1 MNTRWLWNSHQRYMF
16 LRAKASRDILK
27 FIVSEM
33 AFPRGFQ
40 EDFPPQMLCCLVRM
54 LTGNIVVTMFQ
65 GFHDILQFKCFTD
78 VNLFK

>member
-1 MNTRWLWNSHQRYMF
+1 MNTRWLWNSLQRYMF
-16 LRAKASRDILK
+16 LRARASRDILK

-33 AFPRGFQ
+33 AFPGVFKRY
-40 EDFPPQMLCCLVRM
+40 FPPQMLCCLVRM

-65 GFHDILQFKCFTD
+65 DFYDILQFNCFTD

>member
-1 MNTRWLWNSHQRYMF
+1 MNSRRLWNSHQRHMF

-33 AFPRGFQ
+33 AFPGVFKGY
-40 EDFPPQMLCCLVRM
+40 FPPQMLCCLVRI
-54 LTGNIVVTMFQ
+54 LTGNKVVTMSK
-65 GFHDILQFKCFTD
+65 GVHDILQFKCFTD